1 MIDIFHRRILL
12 PFSIANRACKIAV
25 VCRRE
30 LSQARVDQEG
40 IIPTAAVK

>member
-1 MIDIFHRRILL
+1 
-12 PFSIANRACKIAV
+12 V

-40 IIPTAAVK
+40 IIPTAAVKWKWGSFGGYRSRFQRQLVIMIL